1 MYIGFNIKI
10 NIKNSMTDSE
20 SLLWKIIQQ
29 HGGYILFLKLPP
41 EKFKNLREL
50 IKQQDPHMDP
60 LKIDDHRI
68 IIEQM
73 WLSFILR
80 EFQVIGLPD
89 VIVGD
94 ANPGQYICED
104 SSDSKTHIVFL
115 MNWITYLMEIKKDE
129 TSTRTCTLCFDYLTA
144 WCTLSQ
150 LSEQNIRAH
159 QTGEI
164 VTQANLLAWSNAK
177 VANVALAVYYDSV
190 ETDTN
195 VQRHMYIQ
203 RCLKHMNDVIC
214 KANLRV
220 EMLSETHR
228 VTPDETPR
236 VTPDETPCV
245 TPDESSCVTPD
256 EAQRVTHRM
265 KRSA

>member
-1 MYIGFNIKI
+1 
-10 NIKNSMTDSE
+10 
-20 SLLWKIIQQ
+20 
-29 HGGYILFLKLPP
+29 
-41 EKFKNLREL
+41 
-50 IKQQDPHMDP
+50 
-60 LKIDDHRI
+60 
-68 IIEQM
+68 
-73 WLSFILR
+73 
-80 EFQVIGLPD
+80 
-89 VIVGD
+89 
-94 ANPGQYICED
+94 
-104 SSDSKTHIVFL
+104 
-115 MNWITYLMEIKKDE
+115 MEIKKDE
-129 TSTRTCTLCFDYLTA
+129 TSTRTCTLCLDYLTA

-190 ETDTN
+190 KTDTN

-203 RCLKHMNDVIC
+203 RCLEHMNNVIC

-220 EMLSETHR
+220 EMLSETYR

-236 VTPDETPCV
+236 VTPDETPLVTPDETPRVTPDETPLV
-245 TPDESSCVTPD
+245 TPDESSSVTPD
-256 EAQRVTHRM
+256 EAPRVTHRM